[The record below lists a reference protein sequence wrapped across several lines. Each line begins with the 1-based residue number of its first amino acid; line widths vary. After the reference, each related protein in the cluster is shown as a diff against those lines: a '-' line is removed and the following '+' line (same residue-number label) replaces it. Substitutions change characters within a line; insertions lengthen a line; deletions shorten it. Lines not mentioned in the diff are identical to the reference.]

1 MNFIAMDDGWL
12 FIAYDREF
20 NTLAKIDSYLE
31 NLDKLK
37 EYFAFYGIKM

>member
-1 MNFIAMDDGWL
+1 MDDGWL